1 MPNTTLADD
10 GAGVIW
16 AGAMPTYEYR
26 CGACGK
32 NQDIVQK
39 MSDPVLVDCPL
50 CGAPRLERLISASA
64 FALRG
69 GGWYADGYG
78 AKGTAG
84 TTTTTDPKPAA
95 DASKPAEAAA
105 PAAPAPTPTKSD

>member
-1 MPNTTLADD
+1 
-10 GAGVIW
+10 
-16 AGAMPTYEYR
+16 MPTYEYR

-50 CGAPRLERLISASA
+50 CGAARLERLISASA

-78 AKGTAG
+78 AQPATGTAPAG
-84 TTTTTDPKPAA
+84 TAAAPEAKPAA
-95 DASKPAEAAA
+95 EASKPAESA
-105 PAAPAPTPTKSD
+105 PAAAPAPTPAKSD